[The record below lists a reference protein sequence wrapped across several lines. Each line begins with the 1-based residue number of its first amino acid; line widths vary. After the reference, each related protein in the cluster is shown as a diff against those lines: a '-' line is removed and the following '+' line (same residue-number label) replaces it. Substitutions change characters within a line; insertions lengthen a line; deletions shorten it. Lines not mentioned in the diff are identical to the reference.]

1 MILLTSSYSST
12 FVFETNLNTNVLY
25 KHMWKRSFPQESLQ
39 SCGKLS
45 VPNDSAA
52 CRTTMSSSNL
62 KKLFPVYQNFTGPV
76 QRVKAFCVTWLPD
89 LKKVNPVWKCL
100 HSNGQQE
107 VNSWSEI
114 SCQWENDPNDLGT
127 FSGFILYC
135 NCWNQFWICSFMA
148 NKLN

>member
-89 LKKVNPVWKCL
+89 LKKWIQCGNACILMANRRSTP
-100 HSNGQQE
+100 E
-107 VNSWSEI
+107 VRLAANEKMILMTLVPFLASFSTATAEI
-114 SCQWENDPNDLGT
+114 SSEFVVLWQIN
-127 FSGFILYC
+127 
-135 NCWNQFWICSFMA
+135 
-148 NKLN
+148 